1 MGCLIC
7 ERIEQIKRGEN
18 PYFVCEL
25 STGYV
30 VLGDHQRFCGYTL
43 FLSKQHVT
51 ELYHLPWEIRTR
63 FLQEMSLVAGDTP
76 QPGPVWWLPRE
87 EMWNDAFL
95 PTPQQLAQ
103 QTCRLR
109 EEIIRRSRTA
119 AFFCEGEAR
128 DV

>member
-43 FLSKQHVT
+43 FCQSSTSPSCTTCRGNFGRAFCRRCRWWQRRWLLST
-51 ELYHLPWEIRTR
+51 TRTR
-63 FLQEMSLVAGDTP
+63 
-76 QPGPVWWLPRE
+76 
-87 EMWNDAFL
+87 
-95 PTPQQLAQ
+95 
-103 QTCRLR
+103 
-109 EEIIRRSRTA
+109 
-119 AFFCEGEAR
+119 
-128 DV
+128 